1 MTLLQNFQ
9 GQTAGIEVTEP
20 AASRFCN
27 GVLGLHWQARGGRG
41 AGGTYWSDVPRLML
55 FLDDMSSVKISEGGA
70 DPRRAGRPVSDIVYV
85 PAGYTL
91 RSHFTAALEFR
102 HLDLHFD
109 PIWLRDYLGPALGET
124 LAEGLMNRMI
134 ERDAPPQVHRLAEL
148 LIDEISG
155 NDFDDLYFENLTRA
169 VLMAALAPEI
179 AAPQRC
185 SGRLTSYQM
194 QKLKTAFA
202 KRGGRRMPVSD
213 MAAVV
218 GLSESWFSHA
228 FKSTTGM
235 SPLQWQKEQRVRS
248 AQELLR
254 ETGLSVAEI
263 AGRLGF
269 ADQSHFTKVF
279 RAVAGQTPANWRRS
293 LTG

>member
-9 GQTAGIEVTEP
+9 GETAGIEVTEP
-20 AASRFCN
+20 AAWRYCS
-27 GVLGLHWQARGGRG
+27 GMAGLHWQARSRRG

-55 FLDDMSSVKISEGGA
+55 FLDDMSSVRICEGQA
-70 DPRRAGRPVSDIVYV
+70 EPSRCGRPVRGIVYV
-85 PAGYTL
+85 PAGHTL
-91 RSHFTAALEFR
+91 RSYFTAALEFR

-109 PIWLRDYLGPALGET
+109 PVWLRSYLVPALGE
-124 LAEGLMNRMI
+124 AAAGGLMDRMV
-134 ERDAPPQVHRLAEL
+134 ERDCTPQVRTLAEL
-148 LIDEISG
+148 LIAEISD
-155 NDFDDLYFENLTRA
+155 NAHDDLYFESLAR
-169 VLMAALAPEI
+169 AALVAALSPEL
-179 AAPQRC
+179 AAPQGA
-185 SGRLTSYQM
+185 SGRLTAYQM

-202 KRGGRRMPVSD
+202 RRGGRRMPVSE
-213 MAAVV
+213 MAALA

-248 AQELLR
+248 AQTLLR

-279 RAVAGQTPANWRRS
+279 RTVAGQTPANWRRS
-293 LTG
+293 LSG